1 MLKIC
6 STNDQHKGIRRAKR
20 FYFKAQDALKAG
32 KLIKAIQYLN
42 QSIQIKDDYQPAY
55 RELAE
60 IYQQHGD
67 LNEAQKYIQ
76 KSLQID
82 PEDPVSLFIQGVIHI
97 TKGEITLALKSF
109 NMVLKYGEMTWGL
122 AYNLGLCHYGLKEF
136 DLSAK
141 FLNIAIEKDP
151 SQPQSFM
158 LLAQIF
164 IMQNKI
170 DTAKELLMRAKRI
183 RPHDPQL
190 DLWFSN
196 ILDPK
201 DKPRE

>member
-1 MLKIC
+1 MLKIY
-6 STNDQHKGIRRAKR
+6 STNDQQNCIRRAKR

-32 KLIKAIQYLN
+32 KWIKAIQYLN
-42 QSIQIKDDYQPAY
+42 QSIKIKDDYQPAY

-60 IYQQHGD
+60 IYQQKGD

-76 KSLQID
+76 RSLQID
-82 PEDPVSLFIQGVIHI
+82 PDDPVSLFIQGVIHI
-97 TKGEITLALKSF
+97 TKGEISLAQKSF

-164 IMQNKI
+164 ILKNKI
-170 DTAKELLMRAKRI
+170 DMAKELLMRAKRI
-183 RPHDPQL
+183 RPYDPQL

-201 DKPRE
+201 NKPRE

>member
-6 STNDQHKGIRRAKR
+6 SNGDKQKVISRAKR

-32 KLIKAIQYLN
+32 KRVKAIHYLN

-60 IYQQHGD
+60 IYQQQGD
-67 LNEAQKYIQ
+67 LNDAQKYIQ

-82 PEDPVSLFIQGVIHI
+82 PDDPISLFIQGVIHI
-97 TKGEITLALKSF
+97 TKGEILLALKSF
-109 NMVLKYGEMTWGL
+109 NMVLNCGEMTWGL
-122 AYNLGLCHYGLKEF
+122 AYNLGLCHYGLNEF

-151 SQPQSFM
+151 SQHQSFM

-170 DTAKELLMRAKRI
+170 DMAKELFMRAKRI